1 VCFYGLH
8 FRNQVGI
15 TGKIDSRA
23 VNRDDIANPSLV
35 LLVKFFIG
43 IVGGHCFDNC
53 FSMVMVSPERM
64 VRIFQESLAAQ
75 SAVAM
80 TTVSGP

>member
-1 VCFYGLH
+1 
-8 FRNQVGI
+8 
-15 TGKIDSRA
+15 
-23 VNRDDIANPSLV
+23 